1 MIVDHTNKKSAS
13 YSKCGSNNHHCKNLY
28 GIIIITKF
36 STVFIMLVLFHIPVS
51 KNVLVCSLLFDLNIS
66 CTLSLYYYRTGRQM
80 IREGKKALCVFNT

>member
-1 MIVDHTNKKSAS
+1 MIVDHTNKKNAL
-13 YSKCGSNNHHCKNLY
+13 YSKCGSNNHHCKNLC

-66 CTLSLYYYRTGRQM
+66 CTLSLYLLSNGKTNDQR
-80 IREGKKALCVFNT
+80 REKGFVCV